1 MIEKDVFHLR
11 VAENN
16 VLNLRLLT
24 PQKVIYADINR
35 N

>member
-1 MIEKDVFHLR
+1 

-16 VLNLRLLT
+16 VLNF
-24 PQKVIYADINR
+24 R